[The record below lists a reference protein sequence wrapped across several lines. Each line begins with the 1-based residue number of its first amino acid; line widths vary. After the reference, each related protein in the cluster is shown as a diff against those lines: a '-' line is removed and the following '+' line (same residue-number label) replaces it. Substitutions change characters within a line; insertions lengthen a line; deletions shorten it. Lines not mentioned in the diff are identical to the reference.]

1 MSGTHPL
8 NGSINAATWTN
19 GYALLIGGARSG
31 KSRLAVEL
39 ASASGRSVVYIA
51 TAEPG
56 DADMADRIDRHRAER
71 PPEWAT
77 IEEPIDLAGVVG
89 RVESEAFVVVDC
101 LTLWVANLVF
111 ADRSDDQILAAAAAV
126 ATALAARRAP
136 SVVVTNEV
144 GLGVHPDT
152 DLGRRYRDL
161 LGGVNRAVAAD
172 AWCSLLMVAG
182 RALRLDDPHEL
193 LR

>member
-1 MSGTHPL
+1 VT
-8 NGSINAATWTN
+8 GSSAAATWTT

-39 ASASGRSVVYIA
+39 ASASERSVVYVA
-51 TAEPG
+51 TAG
-56 DADMADRIDRHRAER
+56 AGGADRVGRIDRHRAER

-77 IEEPIDLAGVVG
+77 VEEPIDLTGVLS
-89 RVESEAFVVVDC
+89 RVASDAFVVVDC

-111 ADRSDDQILAAAAAV
+111 AHRSDHQILAAAANV
-126 ATALAARRAP
+126 ASALAARGAP

-161 LGGVNRAVAAD
+161 LGGVNRVVAAD
-172 AWCSLLMVAG
+172 AWRSLLMVAG